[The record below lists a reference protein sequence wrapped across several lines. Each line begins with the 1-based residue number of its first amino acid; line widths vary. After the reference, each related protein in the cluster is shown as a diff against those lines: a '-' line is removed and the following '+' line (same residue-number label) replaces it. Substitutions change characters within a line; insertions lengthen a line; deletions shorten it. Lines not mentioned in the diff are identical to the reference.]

1 MKFFIPIL
9 VLLAFTSRLFAQVD
23 PNIGSAGGTTC
34 TNPTLLGCN
43 AVHLVQSNGTG
54 LLSVP
59 SPCGNADLLVPGQE
73 SFYLFTPPA
82 TGIYTLNVGL
92 ISGGLLTSQFAYYF
106 KEQTPNIEC
115 GATGWKCIGSATNN
129 PAQLPFGALEVGKS
143 YLIMADGM
151 TTLPMRQTIQILG
164 CELSNDGPAGA
175 TVLVLNGACNSPL
188 TNLNATKDPNEPD
201 PDIDTTD
208 GYAGRWLASINRT
221 VWFKFTAPASGT
233 VTIATETFESGKIY
247 DTRIALY
254 QVGNVADYATYRL
267 LESDDNETSPIGI
280 NFNTLNASIPYTGL
294 TPGVSYY
301 VQLDATTTGI
311 DLESPFF
318 CISVK
323 DCIKRTDVSNC
334 GLGYNQKKVNG
345 KAPNG
350 NRWYGIYTQPATGDL
365 GEMAAAI
372 WPNEQNLD
380 TVFCNIR
387 VVSKVQAAFN
397 GIKYMPAYVRIY
409 AKNIDTLPVKIRLFF
424 TKSEFDSLK
433 KETNL
438 PLANIGD
445 LNVTNFDG
453 GTIEDCLPTNNVNG
467 IVSLITDI
475 DTFSMK
481 CTNSFAM
488 SFNSNHLG
496 EFGAHFG
503 TTPLPLELES
513 FTGKTMSV
521 TNKLYWAT
529 ATERDVRSYTLERS
543 ADGYSGWALVG
554 TVSSKG
560 NTTTGHTYELE
571 DRTPLKRSFYRLRFV
586 DVDDTE
592 DVSTIISL
600 NRLGNDFGVL
610 SVYPNPAKESIQIQF
625 ETTEEAVIT
634 VQITD
639 ILGRVI
645 KNQKMSTTNG
655 INNVS
660 LPLEILEDGI
670 YYIVLS
676 DNGKASLPI
685 RFVKQ

>member
-1 MKFFIPIL
+1 MKFFFPIL
-9 VLLAFTSRLFAQVD
+9 VALAFTNCLFAQD

-34 TNPTLLGCN
+34 TNPTLLACN
-43 AVHLVQSNGTG
+43 AIHLVKSNGTG

-59 SPCGNADLLVPGQE
+59 LPCGNAGVVVPGEE

-82 TGIYTLNVGL
+82 TGIYTLNLGL
-92 ISGGLLTSQFAYYF
+92 ITGVPQISQFAYYY
-106 KEQTPNIEC
+106 KEKTLNVEC
-115 GATGWKCIGSATNN
+115 GPTGWKCIGSASNSST
-129 PAQLPFGALEVGKS
+129 QLPFGALDAGKS

-151 TTLPMRQTIQILG
+151 TTLPMQQTIRVTG
-164 CELSNDGPAGA
+164 CELSNDDPAGA
-175 TVLVLNGACNSPL
+175 TALVLNAPCNSPF
-188 TNLNATKDPNEPD
+188 TNLLATKDPKEPD

-208 GYAGRWLASINRT
+208 GYAGRWLATINRT

-233 VTIATETFESGKIY
+233 VTIATEAFESGKIY

-254 QVGNVADYATYRL
+254 EVADVADYATYRL

-280 NFNTLNASIPYTGL
+280 NLNTLNASIPYTGL
-294 TPGVSYY
+294 RPSVNYY
-301 VQLDATTTGI
+301 IQVDATITGI
-311 DLESPFF
+311 DLESPYF

-323 DCIKRTDVSNC
+323 DCIKRTNLSNC
-334 GLGYNQKKVNG
+334 GLGFNQKKVNG
-345 KAPNG
+345 KLPNG

-372 WPNEQNLD
+372 WPNTQNLD
-380 TVFCNIR
+380 TVFCKMR
-387 VVSKVQAAFN
+387 VYSKAQSAFN
-397 GIKYMPAYVRIY
+397 GIKYMPAYFRIY

-433 KETNL
+433 KATNL

-453 GTIEDCLPTNNVNG
+453 GSIEDCLPTNNFNG
-467 IVSLITDI
+467 VVSLITAI
-475 DTFSMK
+475 DTFSMN

-496 EFGAHFG
+496 EFGAHLG
-503 TTPLPLELES
+503 TIPLPLELKS
-513 FTGKTMSV
+513 FTGKTMSA
-521 TNKLYWAT
+521 TNKLYWTT
-529 ATERDVRSYTLERS
+529 ATERDVRSYTVERS
-543 ADGYSGWALVG
+543 ADGYSGWTIIG

-560 NTTTGHTYELE
+560 NTDTGHSYEVE
-571 DRTPLKRSFYRLRFV
+571 DLNPLKRSFYRLRFE
-586 DVDDTE
+586 DLDKTE
-592 DVSTIISL
+592 DLSTIISL
-600 NRLGNDFGVL
+600 NRIGSDFGVL

-634 VQITD
+634 AHITD
-639 ILGRVI
+639 ILGRVVKKQKI
-645 KNQKMSTTNG
+645 NAENGSNQL
-655 INNVS
+655 S
-660 LPLEILEDGI
+660 LPLETLEAGI

-676 DNGKASLPI
+676 DNDKVSLPL